1 MNDSTANY
9 LLHLLQKDGL
19 IFKKDFSTENLTPEL
34 IEKLKTKVINQFKH
48 YRWILAISLILI
60 FISFLYLDIISP
72 GISKFAQQVIRFWYI
87 FTPMLTINI
96 MVSKYAWNG
105 KRNILILELLEKEV
119 ISKQFKSN
127 GFL

>member
-60 FISFLYLDIISP
+60 FISFLYLDIISL
-72 GISKFAQQVIRFWYI
+72 GISKFAKQVIRFWYI

-127 GFL
+127 GIL